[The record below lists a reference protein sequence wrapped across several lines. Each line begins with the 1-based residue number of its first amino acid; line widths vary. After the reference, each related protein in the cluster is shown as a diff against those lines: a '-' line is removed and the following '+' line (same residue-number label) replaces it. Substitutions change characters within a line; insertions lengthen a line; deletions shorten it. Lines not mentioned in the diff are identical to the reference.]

1 MNNKLVGFISFIVGA
16 AAGAFGAHLYLKEK
30 YHKESQDKVE
40 EALELVRK
48 LRNKKPPAEVLAERM
63 KQEESID
70 IPPIPGEG
78 REEYEQ
84 AMSYNKVYQVPEKV
98 EPKVDLNPKS
108 PRSYYV
114 QDIDIGDLDDYE
126 IVHWTYYQD
135 GVIADEDDRE
145 ISLMELEESVPQGIL
160 SRFATEDIDSLYV
173 RNDVFKCEYE
183 ILVDERTY
191 EEVVGEKPY
200 LKDE

>member
-1 MNNKLVGFISFIVGA
+1 MNNKLVGFMSFVVGA
-16 AAGAFGAHLYLKEK
+16 AAGALGAHLYLKEK

-63 KQEESID
+63 KQEEAID
-70 IPPIPGEG
+70 IPPIPGED

-98 EPKVDLNPKS
+98 EPKVELNPKS

-135 GVIADEDDRE
+135 GVIADENDRE

-200 LKDE
+200 LKD